1 MMEVCE
7 VLRRHGVTFYVD
19 RWKKYY
25 RIMISYRAYKA
36 LPKLAKDTIAK
47 INQKYRENWGK
58 GDEMAMITEEAQ
70 RLRIIKRLK
79 DTKPNETVCLWG
91 WEVEV
96 LLKMIEERKNENG
109 IEKD

>member
-1 MMEVCE
+1 MV
-7 VLRRHGVTFYVD
+7 
-19 RWKKYY
+19 
-25 RIMISYRAYKA
+25 
-36 LPKLAKDTIAK
+36 
-47 INQKYRENWGK
+47 
-58 GDEMAMITEEAQ
+58 AMITEEAQ

-96 LLKMIEERKNENG
+96 LLKMIEERTNENG